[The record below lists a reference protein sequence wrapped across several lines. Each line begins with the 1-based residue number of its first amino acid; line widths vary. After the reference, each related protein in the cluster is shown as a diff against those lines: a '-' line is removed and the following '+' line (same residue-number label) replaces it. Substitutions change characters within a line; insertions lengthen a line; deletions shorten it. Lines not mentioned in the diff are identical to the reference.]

1 MLELDFSNILYSFNQ
16 LMESGFYISLF
27 ILVFILISFQI
38 LWLIGIK
45 IKSEKLIKLGVRI
58 SFTTLFLIL
67 FLILTIIVVAK
78 IK

>member
-1 MLELDFSNILYSFNQ
+1 MK
-16 LMESGFYISLF
+16 SGFYISLF

-45 IKSEKLIKLGVRI
+45 IKSEKLIKVGVRI

-67 FLILTIIVVAK
+67 F
-78 IK
+78 

>member
-38 LWLIGIK
+38 LWLNGSK
-45 IKSEKLIKLGVRI
+45 IKSEKLIKG
-58 SFTTLFLIL
+58 
-67 FLILTIIVVAK
+67 
-78 IK
+78 